1 MALTNGT
8 KGDHPLTDIVSYN
21 LDVFSPD
28 VDAMVR
34 ELHEL
39 GGFQSAIDS
48 VWLLDQSYLMSVAR
62 ETGRAPYGRFS
73 LTEEDVLSGLRNA
86 LGSELRRLKS

>member
-1 MALTNGT
+1 MSRRVEAGHATRTYMVSGPGAAPLATLASSRWREELMALANGK

-34 ELHEL
+34 ELREL
-39 GGFQSAIDS
+39 GGSK
-48 VWLLDQSYLMSVAR
+48 AR
-62 ETGRAPYGRFS
+62 SIR
-73 LTEEDVLSGLRNA
+73 SGCPTRVT
-86 LGSELRRLKS
+86 S